1 MSTKRLKK
9 VKLTYLEVENMI
21 GTHRFASIVVKLF
34 YMHRYRKSLKF
45 LGSKLE
51 ASNRG
56 VAAAH
61 RVSVIIVLS
70 W

>member
-34 YMHRYRKSLKF
+34 YMHRYRKSL
-45 LGSKLE
+45 
-51 ASNRG
+51 
-56 VAAAH
+56 
-61 RVSVIIVLS
+61 
-70 W
+70 